1 MPLTID
7 ACVAQHIGDRKEQ
20 QDRAGLY
27 QHPRQPKIVLAV
39 VADGMGGHT
48 GGSLAAEQVTHT
60 AKTNLEQFS
69 PSAESGE
76 ALLEAALREAHLLI
90 RGGRFVNEQEPHS
103 TGVMLLLQ
111 PRGDGLEAH
120 WAHCGDSRL
129 YYFRGSQRVARTTDH
144 SYVEE
149 LLRAGTITTEQ
160 AAVHPQRNMLVTSL
174 GGSERPR
181 IDRGCAERLLAG
193 DSFILCSDGL
203 WAYFRDAEMGVI
215 LASFSA
221 REAAETLL
229 KRARERSAGK
239 GDNCTLVI
247 LKLVEVAERTPP
259 RPR

>member
-1 MPLTID
+1 MTID
-7 ACVAQHIGDRKEQ
+7 ACVAQHIGDREEQ

-27 QHPRQPKIVLAV
+27 QHPRQPRIVLAV

-69 PSAESGE
+69 PSADSGE
-76 ALLEAALREAHLLI
+76 ALLEASLREAHLLI
-90 RGGRFVNEQEPHS
+90 RGGRFINEQEPHS

-111 PRGDGLEAH
+111 PRDDGLEAH

-129 YYFRGSQRVARTTDH
+129 YHFRGSQPVARTTDH

-160 AAVHPQRNMLVTSL
+160 AAVHPQRNLVVTSL
-174 GGSERPR
+174 GGREPPL
-181 IDRGCAERLLAG
+181 IDCGRAERLVAG

-203 WAYFRDAEMGVI
+203 WAYFGEAEMGAIV
-215 LASFSA
+215 ASFSA
-221 REAAETLL
+221 RQAAETLL
-229 KRARERSAGK
+229 KRARERCAGK

-247 LKLVEVAERTPP
+247 LKLVEVAKRTPP